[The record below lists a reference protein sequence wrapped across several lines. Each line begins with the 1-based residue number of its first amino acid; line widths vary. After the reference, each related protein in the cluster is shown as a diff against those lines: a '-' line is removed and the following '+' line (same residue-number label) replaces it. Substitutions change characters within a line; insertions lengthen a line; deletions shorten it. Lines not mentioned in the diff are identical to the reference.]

1 VVDKQVLR
9 TLLVDDDPN
18 MLRWLGEVLKREF
31 PGELQIIAT
40 DNSITAIEQLES
52 EVIDILITD
61 LKMPGINGL
70 ELLRSAK
77 QANAWTQVLIITG
90 HSNIFALM
98 DAMKLGANDYLLKP
112 LDLDEFTDSMGNLL
126 TRLRRWRRAF
136 AGTVVPEY
144 AYEPLAK

>member
-1 VVDKQVLR
+1 LSRFAAKESIVVDKQVLR

-18 MLRWLGEVLKREF
+18 MLRWLDEVLKREF
-31 PGELQIIAT
+31 PGELQIMA
-40 DNSITAIEQLES
+40 
-52 EVIDILITD
+52 TD

-112 LDLDEFTDSMGNLL
+112 LDIDEFTNSMGNLL